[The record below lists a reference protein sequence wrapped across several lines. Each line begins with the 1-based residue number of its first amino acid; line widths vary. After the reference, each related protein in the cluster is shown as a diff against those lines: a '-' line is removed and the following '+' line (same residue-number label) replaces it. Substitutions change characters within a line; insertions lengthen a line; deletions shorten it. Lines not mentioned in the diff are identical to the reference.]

1 MLGGSCRLVWEY
13 GGEGVRSGMW
23 ILRRGME
30 DEEDGSILGGLC
42 FCGGIT
48 YIGNCEREGEG
59 GWNL

>member
-1 MLGGSCRLVWEY
+1 
-13 GGEGVRSGMW
+13 
-23 ILRRGME
+23 ME